1 MEPFLHDTLTQD
13 KRRFEPLDPARV
25 TMYVCGPTV
34 YNYIHIGNARPV
46 VVFDTLFRL
55 LRLCYPQ
62 VVYARNITDID
73 DKINAAAQ
81 AEGVPIRELAERYAR
96 AFHEDIAQLNALP
109 PTVEPYATDHIPQ
122 IIALIER
129 LIARGHAYVAEE
141 HVLFHVPSDPHYGIL
156 SKRKRDELIAG
167 ARVEPAPYKRDPADF
182 VLWKPSPPEL
192 PGWDS
197 PWGRGR
203 PGWHIEC
210 TAMIETHLG
219 QTIDIHGG
227 GQDLIFPH
235 HENEIA
241 QGTCAHG
248 GLTYARYWV
257 HNGYLTI
264 HGEKMSKSLGNFR
277 TVRELLARYPG
288 EVLRYALLSGHY
300 RKPLDFTPELLEQ
313 SLHALD
319 RLYTTLALTESV
331 PAAPLDPQA
340 AAERL
345 GLSPERRA
353 ALVPEALPHGL
364 GAAPEFV
371 AALADDL
378 NTPQALALLHETAAL
393 LRKDPSPERKRE
405 FLAAAELL
413 GLLADTPQSWRQ
425 RLPAQ
430 GEETL
435 SEERIEA
442 LIAERTAARRARDF
456 ARADAIR
463 DELKRAGIQ
472 IEDTPSGTVWRRA
485 LA

>member
-1 MEPFLHDTLTQD
+1 MALFLHDTLTQD
-13 KRRFEPLDPARV
+13 KRRFAPLDPARV

-55 LRLCYPQ
+55 LRLFYPQ

-129 LIARGHAYVAEE
+129 LIAQDHAYVAAG

-156 SKRKRDELIAG
+156 SKRKREELIAG

-300 RKPLDFTPELLEQ
+300 RKPLDFTAELLEQ

-319 RLYTTLALTESV
+319 RLYTTLALTASV
-331 PAAPLDPQA
+331 PAAPLEPQA

-353 ALVPEALPHGL
+353 ALAPDALPHGL

-378 NTPQALALLHETAAL
+378 NTPQALALLHEAAAL

-413 GLLADTPQSWRQ
+413 GLLTATPQSWRQ

-442 LIAERTAARRARDF
+442 LIAERAAARRARDF